1 MGLSGSEGCSRP
13 CSRRVLASVLGHCL
27 GLMGL
32 MGLSGSEIV
41 LDLVLV
47 FVLALVFALVF
58 VLLRSTSFLLIC
70 SWLFSVFAFC
80 FHFLVLVFGHPNFMD
95 PLKMV
100 NHS

>member
-47 FVLALVFALVF
+47 FVLALVLALVF
-58 VLLRSTSFLLIC
+58 VF
-70 SWLFSVFAFC
+70 FC
-80 FHFLVLVFGHPNFMD
+80 TPVDISGYRTL
-95 PLKMV
+95 
-100 NHS
+100 SI